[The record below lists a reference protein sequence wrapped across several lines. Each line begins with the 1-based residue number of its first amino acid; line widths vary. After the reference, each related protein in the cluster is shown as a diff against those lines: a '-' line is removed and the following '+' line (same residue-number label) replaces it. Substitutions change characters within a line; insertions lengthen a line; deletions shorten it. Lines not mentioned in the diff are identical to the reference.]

1 MAGQSKSIDVSYE
14 QLSAGKF
21 VRTTNDLSITTKNL
35 SGDSE
40 TVLLKDYFLTS
51 PDLVTSKGSTL
62 KGDIVNLLAIN
73 SQPSDHGMVAFEDP
87 QAIGK
92 ITTADGAVTV
102 QRVNTTIQL
111 NEGDFIYLNDVIE
124 SNASSVGIAFADETT
139 MSVDPNS
146 KMVIDDFV
154 YDPEEP
160 TTGSMSANVIEGNFS
175 FVSGQIAKVGN
186 DAMTV
191 TTPVLTIGVRGTQVA
206 GKANTEGEDN
216 EIVLLPNN
224 DGTVGQ
230 IMIANQSG
238 EVLLTKPYEATI
250 IANAYVPPT
259 VPVVLPKAEV
269 LKKFAATISTT
280 RKTEAKAEVE
290 RDTEEAVREK
300 EKAEDEQE
308 ELEEEK
314 EELEEEAEALEE
326 EKEELEENIEELEE
340 EAEEAEKEAEELEE
354 KVEEALEE
362 KQEAEDKKEEV
373 AEEIEQ
379 LEEELAEASTQ
390 EKQAIEK
397 ELEKLEEEFVEIE
410 EEVAEIE
417 KEIEV
422 VEEKKAVVDKK
433 VEQIE
438 KDFVE
443 AKEDFVEVEQKAEIV
458 EKEVQQVIEQELV
471 IEQEIKMVEQKFE
484 AIVEKFEVFQKDFA
498 IEFQDFIPEAEIQQF
513 IEEAPE
519 ELVEEFKENIV
530 EQLEKENEIIRI
542 EKEVEEQELQEISE
556 EDPFS
561 EENVEEKLEEI
572 DDNINELKE
581 TEQELNDKGKQLQ
594 NVEEELR
601 EESSELEEESREIQE
616 KGEALN
622 EKNRELEER
631 EQQAI
636 ENNDREALEEL
647 QQEFDALDK
656 EQSALYEQS
665 QELDKEF
672 DQVNEQYNELN
683 EEYQDLS
690 EEYQELDQEFREFD
704 DMATNNNFFYN
715 DDNKELD
722 IKTGMDEFNSQVR
735 PEDQVLVDVD
745 DFIAQEKAKV
755 LENSEYAQE
764 ADNFFN
770 NDNILLNND
779 ISQQVQDLIVIN
791 FQYLDEYVMGV
802 GNNIN
807 NLDDYENNFEDDS
820 HLEVIDANAEL
831 YQLSLESDYW
841 FDMWV
846 QQQVADDINVAP
858 WLNLQGDVTKVEATA
873 VDSLLFSFGASD
885 ANGDRLTY
893 SIFNDPTGRLR
904 IEGQNVYLDQ
914 SFSVTED
921 TTYQIILKVQDPYG
935 ASDVD
940 HIYLTV
946 ENNHSPEIANT
957 SAVSL
962 AENVSV
968 GEDIATMYASDAE
981 GEAKTWSIT
990 AGNDSNLFTIN
1001 SSTGLIETAAALDYE
1016 TATSHTLTITATDA
1030 FGNTSTVNQVVNV
1043 TDVNEVTQY
1052 TKGVNFGSIATW
1064 GNKFSED
1071 TVQDNSWTQET
1082 ALLISNSDIYSLQA
1096 RAKANLEA
1104 EGFIVTEKT
1113 IDDIISG
1120 GYSEMQGYTMVF
1132 ELNWSDESVH
1142 GSSFSGTQVGS
1153 YSSAV
1158 EAAFEDYLQSGGSL
1172 YKAGELNGTGY
1183 NTQNQNAKDLLAE
1196 IGGNMTW
1203 SGSSSAAG
1211 TLNSDYRVGPITDAT
1226 SIGSGFHAVMWS
1238 TDGSQMNTN
1247 NSSWEWGPN
1256 VLDTNIQ
1263 GTMMVKTDFNYLASN
1278 GSTTAKVNEF
1288 KTYANFLFD
1297 ENEANSNIATYDMEY
1312 IPVFKSTQ
1320 NSTVHTAEN
1329 DITEVQ
1335 AFHLGDKVHIGGGM
1349 SHIDWARKESG
1360 VMHESEVAQFDVS
1373 GQETGAREM
1382 HFSSDGT
1389 KFFLTGYQGKDV
1401 GEYHLSTAWNVSTA
1415 SYDSAFSVSSQT
1427 TGGHGLEFNTD
1438 GTKMYVGGYGSQGQ
1452 EINEYNL
1459 STGWDV
1465 STASFVRVL
1474 DISDYEAQPR
1484 GITFS
1489 SDGTKLIIAG
1499 AASDEIDEWTLSTG
1513 WDLSTASYT
1522 DNLDVSSYDN
1532 DPRGIEFNSDGTLMF
1547 MSGSQNDQVHV
1558 WDLSTGWDL
1567 STSTYKMANTLANF
1581 DGAGEGITFNGDG
1594 TKFYVAGNNDNTV
1607 DQYQIA
1613 GEGAWGDAVY
1623 WAFNADMD
1631 NGATP
1636 TQADDHYGVIGYDRD
1651 GDSDLW
1657 ETTDT
1662 FDLDKIKIVDDSVDY
1677 LAQDSDIS
1685 GEYYFKVTPVTYANN
1700 SWTVETDNTVTLAN
1714 TSADNNNY
1722 LDLSSNTDFDDIN
1735 YALIETE
1742 SALIS
1747 EVIVSA

>member
-1 MAGQSKSIDVSYE
+1 M
-14 QLSAGKF
+14 
-21 VRTTNDLSITTKNL
+21 
-35 SGDSE
+35 
-40 TVLLKDYFLTS
+40 KDF
-51 PDLVTSKGSTL
+51 
-62 KGDIVNLLAIN
+62 
-73 SQPSDHGMVAFEDP
+73 Q
-87 QAIGK
+87 
-92 ITTADGAVTV
+92 
-102 QRVNTTIQL
+102 
-111 NEGDFIYLNDVIE
+111 
-124 SNASSVGIAFADETT
+124 
-139 MSVDPNS
+139 
-146 KMVIDDFV
+146 
-154 YDPEEP
+154 
-160 TTGSMSANVIEGNFS
+160 
-175 FVSGQIAKVGN
+175 
-186 DAMTV
+186 
-191 TTPVLTIGVRGTQVA
+191 
-206 GKANTEGEDN
+206 
-216 EIVLLPNN
+216 
-224 DGTVGQ
+224 
-230 IMIANQSG
+230 
-238 EVLLTKPYEATI
+238 
-250 IANAYVPPT
+250 
-259 VPVVLPKAEV
+259 
-269 LKKFAATISTT
+269 
-280 RKTEAKAEVE
+280 
-290 RDTEEAVREK
+290 
-300 EKAEDEQE
+300 
-308 ELEEEK
+308 
-314 EELEEEAEALEE
+314 
-326 EKEELEENIEELEE
+326 ENI
-340 EAEEAEKEAEELEE
+340 
-354 KVEEALEE
+354 
-362 KQEAEDKKEEV
+362 
-373 AEEIEQ
+373 I
-379 LEEELAEASTQ
+379 
-390 EKQAIEK
+390 
-397 ELEKLEEEFVEIE
+397 EKLEE
-410 EEVAEIE
+410 
-417 KEIEV
+417 
-422 VEEKKAVVDKK
+422 
-433 VEQIE
+433 
-438 KDFVE
+438 
-443 AKEDFVEVEQKAEIV
+443 
-458 EKEVQQVIEQELV
+458 
-471 IEQEIKMVEQKFE
+471 
-484 AIVEKFEVFQKDFA
+484 
-498 IEFQDFIPEAEIQQF
+498 
-513 IEEAPE
+513 
-519 ELVEEFKENIV
+519 
-530 EQLEKENEIIRI
+530 ENEIIRI

-1043 TDVNEVTQY
+1043 TDVAEVTQY

-1700 SWTVETDNTVTLAN
+1700 TWTVETDNTVTLAN

>member
-1 MAGQSKSIDVSYE
+1 
-14 QLSAGKF
+14 
-21 VRTTNDLSITTKNL
+21 
-35 SGDSE
+35 
-40 TVLLKDYFLTS
+40 
-51 PDLVTSKGSTL
+51 
-62 KGDIVNLLAIN
+62 
-73 SQPSDHGMVAFEDP
+73 
-87 QAIGK
+87 
-92 ITTADGAVTV
+92 
-102 QRVNTTIQL
+102 
-111 NEGDFIYLNDVIE
+111 
-124 SNASSVGIAFADETT
+124 
-139 MSVDPNS
+139 
-146 KMVIDDFV
+146 
-154 YDPEEP
+154 
-160 TTGSMSANVIEGNFS
+160 
-175 FVSGQIAKVGN
+175 
-186 DAMTV
+186 
-191 TTPVLTIGVRGTQVA
+191 
-206 GKANTEGEDN
+206 
-216 EIVLLPNN
+216 
-224 DGTVGQ
+224 
-230 IMIANQSG
+230 
-238 EVLLTKPYEATI
+238 
-250 IANAYVPPT
+250 
-259 VPVVLPKAEV
+259 
-269 LKKFAATISTT
+269 
-280 RKTEAKAEVE
+280 
-290 RDTEEAVREK
+290 
-300 EKAEDEQE
+300 
-308 ELEEEK
+308 
-314 EELEEEAEALEE
+314 
-326 EKEELEENIEELEE
+326 
-340 EAEEAEKEAEELEE
+340 
-354 KVEEALEE
+354 
-362 KQEAEDKKEEV
+362 
-373 AEEIEQ
+373 
-379 LEEELAEASTQ
+379 
-390 EKQAIEK
+390 
-397 ELEKLEEEFVEIE
+397 
-410 EEVAEIE
+410 
-417 KEIEV
+417 
-422 VEEKKAVVDKK
+422 
-433 VEQIE
+433 
-438 KDFVE
+438 
-443 AKEDFVEVEQKAEIV
+443 
-458 EKEVQQVIEQELV
+458 
-471 IEQEIKMVEQKFE
+471 
-484 AIVEKFEVFQKDFA
+484 
-498 IEFQDFIPEAEIQQF
+498 
-513 IEEAPE
+513 
-519 ELVEEFKENIV
+519 
-530 EQLEKENEIIRI
+530 
-542 EKEVEEQELQEISE
+542 
-556 EDPFS
+556 
-561 EENVEEKLEEI
+561 
-572 DDNINELKE
+572 
-581 TEQELNDKGKQLQ
+581 
-594 NVEEELR
+594 
-601 EESSELEEESREIQE
+601 
-616 KGEALN
+616 
-622 EKNRELEER
+622 
-631 EQQAI
+631 
-636 ENNDREALEEL
+636 
-647 QQEFDALDK
+647 
-656 EQSALYEQS
+656 
-665 QELDKEF
+665 
-672 DQVNEQYNELN
+672 
-683 EEYQDLS
+683 
-690 EEYQELDQEFREFD
+690 
-704 DMATNNNFFYN
+704 
-715 DDNKELD
+715 
-722 IKTGMDEFNSQVR
+722 
-735 PEDQVLVDVD
+735 
-745 DFIAQEKAKV
+745 
-755 LENSEYAQE
+755 
-764 ADNFFN
+764 
-770 NDNILLNND
+770 
-779 ISQQVQDLIVIN
+779 
-791 FQYLDEYVMGV
+791 
-802 GNNIN
+802 
-807 NLDDYENNFEDDS
+807 
-820 HLEVIDANAEL
+820 
-831 YQLSLESDYW
+831 
-841 FDMWV
+841 
-846 QQQVADDINVAP
+846 
-858 WLNLQGDVTKVEATA
+858 VTKAEATA
-873 VDSLLFSFGASD
+873 VDSMLFSFGASD

-1297 ENEANSNIATYDMEY
+1297 ENESNSNIATYDMEY

-1329 DITEVQ
+1329 DVTEVQ